1 MGASRPGLLESGA
14 YLLELAEVMG
24 ELLSA
29 EEVGSACDSEVFDTE
44 VNPEDRSVLGGVPF
58 GIGLGSAE
66 ADVRKVVAVTGGE
79 RAFRDAPLVRVE
91 VLPLVAIVGVGKGK
105 VTPDATLRR
114 RERHGIVIGVM
125 VRVSYFTVGGVK
137 VGLLTFLPLDRA
149 RDSR

>member
-29 EEVGSACDSEVFDTE
+29 EEVGSACDSEVFDAE
-44 VNPEDRSVLGGVPF
+44 VNPEYRSVLGGVS
-58 GIGLGSAE
+58 LGVVLVSAK
-66 ADVRKVVAVTGGE
+66 ADVKKSSPSRA
-79 RAFRDAPLVRVE
+79 RAFRDTPRIQVE
-91 VLPLVAIVGVGKGK
+91 RLPLVAIVGVGKGK

-137 VGLLTFLPLDRA
+137 VGLLTFLPLDR
-149 RDSR
+149 RSR